1 MAQFLQS
8 QERSGFDHQ
17 HNPGIL
23 TLLKFLVVTLAALH
37 GRFCFMYHPRHLKP
51 SEYGGSPQGN
61 YRGLTS
67 YK

>member
-1 MAQFLQS
+1 MHSAQTLTTS
-8 QERSGFDHQ
+8 A
-17 HNPGIL
+17 NPGIL
-23 TLLKFLVVTLAALH
+23 FLLKHLVVTLAALH

-61 YRGLTS
+61 CRGLTS